1 MSVSPKFLSKSINKN
16 VSPVKKTYNKKEEF
30 SRQITALISIE
41 LSRIDQIDIKN
52 GINSLFLNQS
62 EEQSTFIKGLLEK
75 INDVK
80 NNIINKIKEFIF
92 QNSNFFN
99 FNNDN
104 TDNYIIIELKNLQ
117 KNSKIKF
124 KQLNDCISINLNN
137 SINQLNN
144 YLIEDKKNLA
154 LDKINKFDK
163 IINELNIII
172 NGIENIQN
180 KTLDNILKNKEIKNL
195 KINKKKNK

>member
-41 LSRIDQIDIKN
+41 LSRIDEIDIKN

-80 NNIINKIKEFIF
+80 NNIINKINEFIF

-99 FNNDN
+99 LNDDN

-124 KQLNDCISINLNN
+124 KQLNDWISINLNN
-137 SINQLNN
+137 SIKQL
-144 YLIEDKKNLA
+144 
-154 LDKINKFDK
+154 
-163 IINELNIII
+163 III
-172 NGIENIQN
+172 
-180 KTLDNILKNKEIKNL
+180 
-195 KINKKKNK
+195 

>member
-41 LSRIDQIDIKN
+41 LSRIDEIDIKN
-52 GINSLFLNQS
+52 GINCLFLNQS
-62 EEQSTFIKGLLEK
+62 KEQSTFIKGLIEK

-80 NNIINKIKEFIF
+80 KNSINKIKEFIF
-92 QNSNFFN
+92 QNSTFFN

-124 KQLNDCISINLNN
+124 KQLNDCISI
-137 SINQLNN
+137 I
-144 YLIEDKKNLA
+144 
-154 LDKINKFDK
+154 
-163 IINELNIII
+163 
-172 NGIENIQN
+172 
-180 KTLDNILKNKEIKNL
+180 
-195 KINKKKNK
+195 